1 MRWVSLV
8 HGFVVKEPDFAALCN
23 VLTHLPKDRFEAN
36 ITWILV
42 LSFSPWFLFIYFL
55 PWLSCV
61 LVHVGI
67 GAKNAESWKL
77 WDPSDF
83 FIYFFFLSG
92 FILKNNQPTTTIK
105 PTHIKIPVFLQ
116 NMSRPKL
123 CCLLVQICF
132 LLCMVSLLLPL
143 ESAGSRSSMA
153 CPSWFA
159 AACCLQRFV
168 RRTAGTLP
176 RSSSSSS
183 VYPLSD
189 ACILKQTSKK
199 KNRQRN
205 GQGRQPPITWQGKE
219 ELNNPE
225 SDN

>member
-1 MRWVSLV
+1 MLRMLSR
-8 HGFVVKEPDFAALCN
+8 GSYG
-23 VLTHLPKDRFEAN
+23 THQSS
-36 ITWILV
+36 
-42 LSFSPWFLFIYFL
+42 SFI
-55 PWLSCV
+55 
-61 LVHVGI
+61 
-67 GAKNAESWKL
+67 
-77 WDPSDF
+77 
-83 FIYFFFLSG
+83 FFFSG
-92 FILKNNQPTTTIK
+92 FILKNNQPPTTIK
-105 PTHIKIPVFLQ
+105 PTHVKIPVFLQ

-189 ACILKQTSKK
+189 ACILKQTKK